1 VILIK
6 NCMNKVTIIVL
17 FSLIFAFKV
26 NAQRIESFEL
36 NDIISGQSFRLDAHS
51 DKRAVVLIFTSNA
64 CPFSK
69 LYEDRIISLYNQFS
83 NDFKFALVNPHI
95 GSSEE
100 ESEVAIRGRMQEKN
114 LTMPYLIDPGLRI
127 TRALKASKLPEA
139 VVITSGP
146 TGFNIAY
153 QGAIDN
159 NPQAPSSVSQRY
171 LENALNQILK
181 RSSPSPATTR
191 AVGCNIRGVN

>member
-1 VILIK
+1 MIRMPLVIL
-6 NCMNKVTIIVL
+6 
-17 FSLIFAFKV
+17 FSFLLCFAA
-26 NAQRIESFEL
+26 NAQRIENFEL
-36 NDIISGQSFRLDAHS
+36 NDLISGQSFRLNAYG
-51 DKRAVVLIFTSNA
+51 DKKAVVLIFTSNS

-69 LYEDRIISLYNQFS
+69 LYEDRIISLFNQFS
-83 NDFKFALVNPHI
+83 DDFKFALVNPHI

-100 ESEVAIRGRMQEKN
+100 ESEAAIRGKVKEKN
-114 LTMPYLIDPGLRI
+114 MNMPYLIDPGLRV
-127 TRALKASKLPEA
+127 TRALNATKLPEA

-171 LENALNQILK
+171 LENALNQIIK
-181 RSSPSPATTR
+181 RSSPSPASTR